1 LRWII
6 NIPTNM
12 LTITLRDMVMVQNS
26 DVMSDIL
33 NALEIRISLNY
44 T

>member
-1 LRWII
+1 
-6 NIPTNM
+6 M